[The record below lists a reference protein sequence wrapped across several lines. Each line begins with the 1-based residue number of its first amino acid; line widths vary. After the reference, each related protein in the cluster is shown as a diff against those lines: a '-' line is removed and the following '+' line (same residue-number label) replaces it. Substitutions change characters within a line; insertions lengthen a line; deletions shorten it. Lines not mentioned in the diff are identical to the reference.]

1 MLKRRTAPGGPVV
14 GASTTLGSVDAMP
27 PLHYPHARRGDVV
40 DTHHG
45 TLVADPYRWLED
57 TDAPD
62 TRAWIAAQNRLTRSW
77 LDGVPAR
84 ERIRERLTALWD
96 HARAG
101 VPWRRGDRWFQLRN
115 TGLQNQSV
123 LWTMDA
129 ADAGGRVL
137 LDPNLLSP
145 DGTVSLSAAAVSE
158 DGALLA
164 YATSDA
170 GSDWMTWHVRDVE
183 TAADRP
189 DVLEWSKFSGAAWTA
204 DGSGFFYAAYD
215 PPEPGAAYEARNLG
229 QRLHHHR
236 LGDRQEDD
244 RLVYARPDEPEWGFD
259 PDVTEDGRW
268 LLVHVWQGTDRRN
281 RIYLADL
288 AAGGD
293 VRPLLDDFDAGY
305 EVVGAVDRVLYVRTD
320 LDAPRGRIVAI
331 EIDRPQRDA
340 WREVVPEAA
349 DTLERVVLVG
359 DRLVAVYL
367 RDASSRIRLFAL
379 DGAPAGAVEL
389 PGLGTVDA
397 LAGRQADRALHFTF
411 SSFTRSTSVHRHDL
425 ATGATSVVRD
435 AALAVDGYATEQ
447 VFATSADGTPVPMFL
462 VRRAEATPGTPAPT
476 LLYGYGGFNIPVTPS
491 CKVWWLVWLELGG
504 VLAVANLR
512 GGGEYGE
519 AWHDGGRLA
528 NKQNVF
534 DDFAACARWLV
545 DEGWTSPA
553 RLAINGGSNGGLL
566 VGACMTQRPELYGAC
581 VPEVGV
587 LDMLRFHTFTIG
599 WGWASDYGTVDDP
612 EQFSTLLSYS
622 PVHNVR
628 PGTAYPPT
636 LITTGDH
643 DDRVVPGHSFKFA
656 AALQSAQTGDAP
668 VLVRVETDA
677 GHGVATPTGKLID
690 QRADVLAFLVRALG
704 VDG

>member
-1 MLKRRTAPGGPVV
+1 M
-14 GASTTLGSVDAMP
+14 
-27 PLHYPHARRGDVV
+27 HYPHARRGDVV

-204 DGSGFFYAAYD
+204 DGSGFFYSAYD
-215 PPEPGAAYEARNLG
+215 PPERGAAYEARNLG

-349 DTLERVVLVG
+349 DTLERVALVG

-612 EQFSTLLSYS
+612 EQFSTLLAYS

-656 AALQSAQTGDAP
+656 AALQSAQTGEAP